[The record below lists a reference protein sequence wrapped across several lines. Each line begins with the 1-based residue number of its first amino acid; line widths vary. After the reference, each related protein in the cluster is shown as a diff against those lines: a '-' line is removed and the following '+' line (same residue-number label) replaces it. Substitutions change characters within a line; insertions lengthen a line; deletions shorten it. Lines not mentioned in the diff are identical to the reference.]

1 MNKML
6 LALPFLLMIT
16 ACEQGAPAGD
26 PSEIT
31 ARSAEWDAALNAKD
45 VDAIVA
51 LYTDDARVLAPNR
64 PMTVG
69 SDGVRAEFG
78 GMIDAGLSIKLT
90 SIEATVVG
98 DIGHNVGSYVLSS
111 GDTVVD
117 VGKYLETWARGDDG
131 VWRIANDIYN
141 SDNPSPGNQNEHL
154 VILHE
159 VDDADHW
166 MAAWRGEDSR
176 HSLFEANGA
185 AAVHTFRSVDNPH
198 LTGLV
203 ISVSDMAALQ
213 EMLESGDG
221 MAAAEA
227 DGVRMDTIKVLTE
240 SE

>member
-1 MNKML
+1 MKKML
-6 LALPFLLMIT
+6 LALPLFLLIT

-26 PSEIT
+26 ASEIT

-45 VDAIVA
+45 IDAIVA
-51 LYTDDARVLAPNR
+51 LYTDDARLLSPNR

-69 SDGVRAEFG
+69 PDGVRADFG
-78 GMIDAGLSIKLT
+78 GMIEAGLSVKLT

-98 DIGHNVGSYVLSS
+98 DIGQNIGTYVLSA
-111 GDTVVD
+111 GDTTVD
-117 VGKYLETWARGDDG
+117 VGKFIETWARGDDG
-131 VWRIANDIYN
+131 VWRISNDIYN
-141 SDNPSPGNQNEHL
+141 SDNPPAGSQNEHL

-176 HSLFEANGA
+176 HNLFEENGA
-185 AAVHTFRSVDNPH
+185 AHVHTFRSVDNPH
-198 LTGLV
+198 LTALV
-203 ISVSDMAALQ
+203 VSVSDMAALQ
-213 EMLESGDG
+213 SMLESDDG

-227 DGVRMDTIKVLTE
+227 DGVRRDTLRVLTE